1 MWILLDSV
9 ELLSDWSLRHSLTEA
24 FRSRGYLC
32 VGWSFF
38 NYYVDDIVTI
48 TKYVNWIQYLCLH

>member
-38 NYYVDDIVTI
+38 NYYVDDIITI
-48 TKYVNWIQYLCLH
+48 T